1 MNGDGCFRAVYTESS
16 PTCLH
21 RVKEITVR
29 EKCRFI
35 DDNCIS
41 VYSFYFYIVVFKQEN
56 FNFSFHSSFEFEDSW
71 KAIFDF
77 PSVRKLE
84 TFSHRYIYLIT
95 IKDIFLSC

>member
-29 EKCRFI
+29 EECRFI

-41 VYSFYFYIVVFKQEN
+41 VFKQEN
-56 FNFSFHSSFEFEDSW
+56 FNFSFHSDLPSDLRIPGSLSSIFFPFENS
-71 KAIFDF
+71 
-77 PSVRKLE
+77 KL
-84 TFSHRYIYLIT
+84 FLIVIYI
-95 IKDIFLSC
+95 

>member
-29 EKCRFI
+29 EECRFI

-41 VYSFYFYIVVFKQEN
+41 VYIFYFYVVVFKQEN
-56 FNFSFHSSFEFEDSW
+56 FNFSFHSDLPSDLRIPGSLFSIFFPFENS
-71 KAIFDF
+71 
-77 PSVRKLE
+77 KL
-84 TFSHRYIYLIT
+84 FLIVIYI
-95 IKDIFLSC
+95 

>member
-29 EKCRFI
+29 EECRFI

-41 VYSFYFYIVVFKQEN
+41 VYSFYFYTVVF
-56 FNFSFHSSFEFEDSW
+56 
-71 KAIFDF
+71 
-77 PSVRKLE
+77 R
-84 TFSHRYIYLIT
+84 
-95 IKDIFLSC
+95 

>member
-29 EKCRFI
+29 EECRFI

-41 VYSFYFYIVVFKQEN
+41 V
-56 FNFSFHSSFEFEDSW
+56 
-71 KAIFDF
+71 
-77 PSVRKLE
+77 
-84 TFSHRYIYLIT
+84 
-95 IKDIFLSC
+95 